1 MCSPNK
7 IQNEVRHVFVKRI
20 LIEQTQSV
28 KTTQQKTNISQN
40 GNTMIQTLNVNDVV
54 VEFIGQ

>member
-28 KTTQQKTNISQN
+28 KTMQQKTNISQN
-40 GNTMIQTLNVNDVV
+40 GITMIQTLNVNDVV